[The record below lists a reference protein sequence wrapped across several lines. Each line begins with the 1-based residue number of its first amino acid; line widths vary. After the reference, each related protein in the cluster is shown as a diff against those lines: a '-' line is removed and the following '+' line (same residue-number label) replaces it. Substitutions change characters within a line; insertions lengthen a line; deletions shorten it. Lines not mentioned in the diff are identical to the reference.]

1 MLNSHL
7 MCSLTLTLISSLL
20 LLCSQSLQLCQTLCD
35 PMDYSPP
42 GSSVHAIS
50 QARILEWSAISSSR
64 GSSWPRDH
72 TLYAGAAADR
82 NNIIANFCARH
93 YSTNIVCIKSFNLY
107 NHSLQWVVWVI
118 DFTHEE
124 TEAQR
129 RGEILLRSHSK
140 LRASQVAIVV
150 KNLPARAGGTRGKG
164 LIPGSGRSPGGGNG
178 NPFQYSCLGNPMD
191 RGAWQAIVHWVIK
204 ESDIT

>member
-1 MLNSHL
+1 MSQA
-7 MCSLTLTLISSLL
+7 LL
-20 LLCSQSLQLCQTLCD
+20 QSLCECILGCAKLLQSCLTLCD
-35 PMDYSPP
+35 PMNYSPP
-42 GSSVHAIS
+42 GSSVHGIH
-50 QARILEWSAISSSR
+50 QARDLKWVAMPSSR

-82 NNIIANFCARH
+82 NNVIANFCARH

-107 NHSLQWVVWVI
+107 NYSLQWVVWVI

-178 NPFQYSCLGNPMD
+178 NPFQYSCLKIPMD
-191 RGAWQAIVHWVIK
+191 RGAWRASVHGLTKSLAWLSTNV
-204 ESDIT
+204 